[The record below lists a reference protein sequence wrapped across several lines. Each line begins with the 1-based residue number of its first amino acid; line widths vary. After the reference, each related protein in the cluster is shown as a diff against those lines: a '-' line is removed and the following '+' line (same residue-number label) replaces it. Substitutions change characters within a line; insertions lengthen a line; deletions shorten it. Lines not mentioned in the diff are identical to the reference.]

1 MKQDLKSKKKFVIF
15 FVNFAPQIN
24 NPMESIK
31 EIFRIGYGPSSSH
44 TMAPRRA
51 SELFLRDHKTATRFE
66 ITLFGALAATGKGH
80 LTDKAIL
87 DVLGQDRTKII
98 WKADT
103 FLDLHPNAM
112 QFDAFDN
119 EDKLLDSRKYYSIG
133 GGKIIREDSNEG
145 LEINEVYPHHS
156 LTEILQY
163 LDENGLTFW
172 EYVQEFEHA
181 EIWDYLAEVLA
192 VMKKSVEDGL
202 NEEGVLPGGL
212 RLRRKAMSYYTKARS
227 YKPSLKG
234 RCLVQSYALAVSEQ
248 NAAGGLIVTAPT
260 CGSCGV
266 VPAVLYHLSKEHEFT
281 DKQIIRSLATAGLF
295 GSIIKHN
302 ASISGAEVGCQGEV
316 GSACSMAAAAANQ
329 LFGGTPQQI
338 EYAAEIGLEHH
349 LGLTCDPVCGLV
361 QVPCIERNAF
371 AALRA
376 LDANLYAMMSDGKH
390 VISFDKVVETMK
402 QTGKDLPSLY
412 KETAAG
418 GLAVVGKG
426 FCSI

>member
-1 MKQDLKSKKKFVIF
+1 LIKARKYVILHSKISIF
-15 FVNFAPQIN
+15 F
-24 NPMESIK
+24 MESIK

-44 TMAPRRA
+44 TMAPRKA
-51 SELFLRDHKTATRFE
+51 SELFLKENINAKHFE
-66 ITLFGALAATGKGH
+66 ITLYGSLAATGKGH
-80 LTDKAIL
+80 LTDKAII
-87 DVLGQDRTKII
+87 DVLGKERTKIH
-98 WKADT
+98 WRSDV

-112 QFDAFDN
+112 KFEAFDEN
-119 EDKLLDSRKYYSIG
+119 NQLLSTNTYYSIG
-133 GGKIIREDSNEG
+133 GGKIIQENSKLG
-145 LEINEVYPHHS
+145 LEIKEVYPHHN

-172 EYVQEFEHA
+172 EYVQEFED
-181 EIWDYLAEVLA
+181 ENIWDYLREVLQ

-234 RCLVQSYALAVSEQ
+234 RCLVQAYALAVSEQ
-248 NAAGGLIVTAPT
+248 NASGGKIVTAPT

-266 VPAVLYHLSKEHEFT
+266 VPAVLYHLNTEHEFT
-281 DKQIIRSLATAGLF
+281 EKQIMRSLATAGLI
-295 GSIIKHN
+295 GNVIKYN

-412 KETAAG
+412 KETAEG

-426 FCSI
+426 FCNI

>member
-1 MKQDLKSKKKFVIF
+1 
-15 FVNFAPQIN
+15 
-24 NPMESIK
+24 MESIK

-51 SELFLRDHKTATRFE
+51 SELFLRDHKAAARFE

-112 QFDAFDN
+112 QFEAFDN

-133 GGKIIREDSNEG
+133 GGKIIRDDSNEG
-145 LEINEVYPHHS
+145 LKINEVYPHHS

>member
-1 MKQDLKSKKKFVIF
+1 
-15 FVNFAPQIN
+15 
-24 NPMESIK
+24 MESIK

-44 TMAPRRA
+44 TMAPRKA
-51 SELFLRDHKTATRFE
+51 SELFLKENTNAKRFE
-66 ITLFGALAATGKGH
+66 ITLYGSLAATGKGH
-80 LTDKAIL
+80 LTDKAII
-87 DVLGQDRTKII
+87 DVLGKERTKIH
-98 WKADT
+98 WRSDV

-112 QFDAFDN
+112 KFEAFDKN
-119 EDKLLDSRKYYSIG
+119 NQLLSANTYYSIG
-133 GGKIIREDSNEG
+133 GGKIIQENSKLG
-145 LEINEVYPHHS
+145 LEIKEVYPHHN

-172 EYVQEFEHA
+172 EYVQEFED
-181 EIWDYLAEVLA
+181 ENIWDYLREVLQ

-234 RCLVQSYALAVSEQ
+234 RCLVQAYALAVSEQ
-248 NAAGGLIVTAPT
+248 NASGGKIVTAPT

-266 VPAVLYHLSKEHEFT
+266 VPAVLYHLNTEHEFT
-281 DKQIIRSLATAGLF
+281 EKQIMRSLATAGLI
-295 GSIIKHN
+295 GNVIKYN

-412 KETAAG
+412 KETAEG

-426 FCSI
+426 FCNI

>member
-1 MKQDLKSKKKFVIF
+1 
-15 FVNFAPQIN
+15 
-24 NPMESIK
+24 MESIR

-44 TMAPRRA
+44 TMGPRKA
-51 SELFLRDHKTATRFE
+51 SELFLKDNINAKHFE
-66 ITLFGALAATGKGH
+66 ITLYGSLAATGKGH
-80 LTDKAIL
+80 LTDNAII
-87 DVLGQDRTKII
+87 DVLGKERTKIH
-98 WKADT
+98 WRSDV

-112 QFDAFDN
+112 KFEAFDKN
-119 EDKLLDSRKYYSIG
+119 NQLLSTNTYYSIG
-133 GGKIIREDSNEG
+133 GGKIIQENSKLG
-145 LEINEVYPHHS
+145 LEIKEVYPHHN

-172 EYVQEFEHA
+172 EYVQEFED
-181 EIWDYLAEVLA
+181 ENIWDYLREVLQ

-234 RCLVQSYALAVSEQ
+234 RCLVQAYALAVSEQ
-248 NAAGGLIVTAPT
+248 NASGGKIVTAPT

-266 VPAVLYHLSKEHEFT
+266 VPAVLYHLNTEHEFT
-281 DKQIIRSLATAGLF
+281 EKQIMRSLATAGLI
-295 GSIIKHN
+295 GNVIKYN

-412 KETAAG
+412 KETAEG

-426 FCSI
+426 FCNI

>member
-1 MKQDLKSKKKFVIF
+1 
-15 FVNFAPQIN
+15 
-24 NPMESIK
+24 MESIK

-44 TMAPRRA
+44 TMAPRKA
-51 SELFLRDHKTATRFE
+51 SELFLKENINAKRFE
-66 ITLFGALAATGKGH
+66 ITLYGSLAATGKGH
-80 LTDKAIL
+80 LTDKAII
-87 DVLGQDRTKII
+87 DVLGKERTKIH
-98 WKADT
+98 WRSDV

-112 QFDAFDN
+112 KFEAFDEN
-119 EDKLLDSRKYYSIG
+119 NQLISTNTYYSIG
-133 GGKIIREDSNEG
+133 GGKIIQENSKLG
-145 LEINEVYPHHS
+145 LEIKEVYPHHN

-172 EYVQEFEHA
+172 EYVQEFED
-181 EIWDYLAEVLA
+181 ENIWDYLREVLQ

-234 RCLVQSYALAVSEQ
+234 RCLVQAYALAVSEQ
-248 NAAGGLIVTAPT
+248 NASGGKIVTAPT

-266 VPAVLYHLSKEHEFT
+266 VPAVLYHLNTEHEFT
-281 DKQIIRSLATAGLF
+281 EKQIMRSLATAGLI
-295 GSIIKHN
+295 GNVIKYN

-412 KETAAG
+412 KETAEG

-426 FCSI
+426 FCNI

>member
-1 MKQDLKSKKKFVIF
+1 LIKARKYVILHFKISIF
-15 FVNFAPQIN
+15 F
-24 NPMESIK
+24 MESIK

-44 TMAPRRA
+44 TMAPRKA
-51 SELFLRDHKTATRFE
+51 SELFLNDNINAKHFE
-66 ITLFGALAATGKGH
+66 ITLYGSLAATGKGH
-80 LTDKAIL
+80 LTDKAII
-87 DVLGQDRTKII
+87 DVLGKERTKIH
-98 WKADT
+98 WRSDV

-112 QFDAFDN
+112 KFEAFDEN
-119 EDKLLDSRKYYSIG
+119 NQLISTNTYYSIG
-133 GGKIIREDSNEG
+133 GGKIIQENSKLG
-145 LEINEVYPHHS
+145 LEINEVYPHHN

-172 EYVQEFEHA
+172 EYVQEFED
-181 EIWDYLAEVLA
+181 ENIWDYLREVLQ

-234 RCLVQSYALAVSEQ
+234 RCLVQAYALAVSEQ
-248 NAAGGLIVTAPT
+248 NASGGKIVTAPT

-266 VPAVLYHLSKEHEFT
+266 VPAVLYHLNTEHEFT
-281 DKQIIRSLATAGLF
+281 EKQIMRSLATAGLI
-295 GSIIKHN
+295 GNVIKYN

-412 KETAAG
+412 KETAEG

-426 FCSI
+426 FCNI

>member
-1 MKQDLKSKKKFVIF
+1 
-15 FVNFAPQIN
+15 
-24 NPMESIK
+24 MESIK

-44 TMAPRRA
+44 TMAPRKA
-51 SELFLRDHKTATRFE
+51 SELFLKENINAKRFE
-66 ITLFGALAATGKGH
+66 ITLYGSLAATGKGH
-80 LTDKAIL
+80 LTDKAII
-87 DVLGQDRTKII
+87 DVLGKERTKIHWRSDI
-98 WKADT
+98 

-112 QFDAFDN
+112 KFEAFDKN
-119 EDKLLDSRKYYSIG
+119 NQLLSTNTYYSIG
-133 GGKIIREDSNEG
+133 GGKIIQENSKLG
-145 LEINEVYPHHS
+145 LEIKEVYPHHN

-172 EYVQEFEHA
+172 EYVQEFED
-181 EIWDYLAEVLA
+181 ENIWDYLREVLQ

-234 RCLVQSYALAVSEQ
+234 RCLVQAYALAVSEQ
-248 NAAGGLIVTAPT
+248 NASGGKIVTAPT

-266 VPAVLYHLSKEHEFT
+266 VPAVLYHLNTEHEFT
-281 DKQIIRSLATAGLF
+281 EKQIMRSLATAGLI
-295 GSIIKHN
+295 GNVIKYN

-412 KETAAG
+412 KETAEG

-426 FCSI
+426 FCNI

>member
-1 MKQDLKSKKKFVIF
+1 
-15 FVNFAPQIN
+15 
-24 NPMESIK
+24 MESIK

-44 TMAPRRA
+44 TMAPRKA
-51 SELFLRDHKTATRFE
+51 SELFLKENINAKRFE
-66 ITLFGALAATGKGH
+66 ITLYGSLAATGKGH
-80 LTDKAIL
+80 LTDKAII
-87 DVLGQDRTKII
+87 DVLGKERTKIH
-98 WKADT
+98 WRSDV

-112 QFDAFDN
+112 MFEAFDEN
-119 EDKLLDSRKYYSIG
+119 NQLLSTNTYYSIG
-133 GGKIIREDSNEG
+133 GGKIIQENSKLG
-145 LEINEVYPHHS
+145 LEINEVYPHHN

-172 EYVQEFEHA
+172 EYVQEFED
-181 EIWDYLAEVLA
+181 ENIWDYLREVLQ

-234 RCLVQSYALAVSEQ
+234 RCLVQAYALAVSEQ
-248 NAAGGLIVTAPT
+248 NASGGKIVTAPT

-266 VPAVLYHLSKEHEFT
+266 VPAVLYHLNTEHEFT
-281 DKQIIRSLATAGLF
+281 EKQIMRSLATAGLI
-295 GSIIKHN
+295 GNVIKYN

-412 KETAAG
+412 KETAEG

-426 FCSI
+426 FCNI

>member
-1 MKQDLKSKKKFVIF
+1 
-15 FVNFAPQIN
+15 
-24 NPMESIK
+24 MESIK

-44 TMAPRRA
+44 TMAPRKA
-51 SELFLRDHKTATRFE
+51 SELFLNDNINAKHFE
-66 ITLFGALAATGKGH
+66 ITLYGSLAATGKGH
-80 LTDKAIL
+80 LTDKAII
-87 DVLGQDRTKII
+87 DVLGKERTKIH
-98 WKADT
+98 WRSDV

-112 QFDAFDN
+112 KFEAFDEN
-119 EDKLLDSRKYYSIG
+119 NQLISTNTYYSIG
-133 GGKIIREDSNEG
+133 GGKIIQENSKLG
-145 LEINEVYPHHS
+145 LEINEVYPHHN

-172 EYVQEFEHA
+172 EYVQEFED
-181 EIWDYLAEVLA
+181 ENIWDYLREVLQ

-234 RCLVQSYALAVSEQ
+234 RCLVQAYALAVSEQ
-248 NAAGGLIVTAPT
+248 NASGGKIVTAPT

-266 VPAVLYHLSKEHEFT
+266 VPAVLYHLNTEHEFT
-281 DKQIIRSLATAGLF
+281 EKQIMRSLATAGLI
-295 GSIIKHN
+295 GNVIKYN

-412 KETAAG
+412 KETAEG

-426 FCSI
+426 FCNI

>member
-1 MKQDLKSKKKFVIF
+1 
-15 FVNFAPQIN
+15 
-24 NPMESIK
+24 MESIR

-44 TMAPRRA
+44 TMAPRKA
-51 SELFLRDHKTATRFE
+51 SELFLKDNREAARFE

-98 WKADT
+98 WKADM

-112 QFDAFDN
+112 QFEAFDN

>member
-1 MKQDLKSKKKFVIF
+1 
-15 FVNFAPQIN
+15 
-24 NPMESIK
+24 MESIR

-44 TMAPRRA
+44 TMGPRKA
-51 SELFLRDHKTATRFE
+51 SELFLKDNIDAKHFE
-66 ITLFGALAATGKGH
+66 ITLYGSLAATGKGH

-87 DVLGQDRTKII
+87 DVLGRERTKIH
-98 WKADT
+98 WKSDI

-112 QFDAFDN
+112 MFESFDESGN
-119 EDKLLDSRKYYSIG
+119 PIQKRTMYSIG
-133 GGKIIREDSNEG
+133 GGKVIEEDSNLG
-145 LEINEVYPHHS
+145 LEIKEVYPHHN

-163 LDENGLTFW
+163 IDENGLTFW
-172 EYVQEFEHA
+172 EYVQEFESK
-181 EIWDYLAEVLA
+181 EIWDYLTEVLQ

-234 RCLVQSYALAVSEQ
+234 RCLVQAYALAVSEQ
-248 NAAGGLIVTAPT
+248 NASGGKIVTAPT
-260 CGSCGV
+260 CGSCGI
-266 VPAVLYHLSKEHEFT
+266 VPAVLYHLNTEHEFT
-281 DKQIIRSLATAGLF
+281 DKQIIRSIATAGLI
-295 GSIIKHN
+295 GNVIKYN

-376 LDANLYAMMSDGKH
+376 LDANLYAMMSDGNH

-412 KETAAG
+412 KETAEG
-418 GLAVVGKG
+418 GLAVVGKN
-426 FCSI
+426 FCRI